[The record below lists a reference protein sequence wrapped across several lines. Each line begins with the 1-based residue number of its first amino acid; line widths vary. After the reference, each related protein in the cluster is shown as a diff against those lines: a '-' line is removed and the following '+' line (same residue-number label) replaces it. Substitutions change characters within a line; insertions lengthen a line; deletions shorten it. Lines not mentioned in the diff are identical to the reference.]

1 MLAEPVRTDR
11 LDPVPLRVEHAT
23 EMAGVLSDPALYT
36 FIGGTPWSAAE
47 LRERY
52 ARLVAGSPDPH
63 VSWCTWV
70 LRLRAE
76 GRLTGTVQAT
86 VAERPQA
93 TVAERPQ
100 ATVAERPQGTVA
112 GVAWVV
118 GTGRQGRGL
127 ATEAARA
134 LVGALR
140 GHRVRTVLAR
150 IRPAHHASAA
160 VARAAGLAPTG
171 ELHDG
176 EITWRLDLAG

>member
-86 VAERPQA
+86 VAERPQ
-93 TVAERPQ
+93 
-100 ATVAERPQGTVA
+100 GTVA